1 VYVACGG
8 PGEPVHAPAPAEPTA
23 SAIGARAANPFPDD
37 GGDWIRPARDLT
49 STRFSSLDQITVD
62 SVAELGVKAT
72 FSTGVVRGHEAAP
85 IVAGGTMFIVTP
97 FPNLVYA
104 LDLSQ
109 PGLPMKWRFDPK
121 VLGASQGVACC
132 DVVNRGVV
140 YSDGTV
146 YPSGRTVPSIGTAVG
161 HAFLGAVW
169 PDNRWSRSY
178 RLADWDRSTEREVD
192 WISGAAF
199 LLRRAALDEIGLL
212 DERFF
217 LYAEEVDLFKRL
229 RDAGWSIV
237 FTPEL
242 EVVHEQGVSTG
253 RSRRMHLIH
262 SESVSAY
269 FEKHHGTGWRR
280 ALVPIAR
287 IVLRMRAEAISA
299 WDRLRG
305 PAR

>member
-1 VYVACGG
+1 MKDLAVVVVNHNAGAYLEACLRSVYANAGG
-8 PGEPVHAPAPAEPTA
+8 ADLEVVVVDNA
-23 SAIGARAANPFPDD
+23 STDGSARAASEAVPQATLIETGRNGGFAAGVNVGIRATTAPYVLVLNPDAEVWEGTLAGLVKLADERPRA
-37 GGDWIRPARDLT
+37 GAIGPMIR
-49 STRFSSLDQITVD
+49 
-62 SVAELGVKAT
+62 
-72 FSTGVVRGHEAAP
+72 
-85 IVAGGTMFIVTP
+85 
-97 FPNLVYA
+97 N
-104 LDLSQ
+104 
-109 PGLPMKWRFDPK
+109 
-121 VLGASQGVACC
+121 
-132 DVVNRGVV
+132 
-140 YSDGTV
+140 SDGTV

-169 PDNRWSRSY
+169 PDNPWSRSY

-229 RDAGWSIV
+229 RDAGWTIV

-262 SESVSAY
+262 SESVARY

-280 ALVPIAR
+280 PLVPVAR
-287 IVLRMRAEAISA
+287 IVLRLRAELVSA
-299 WDRLRG
+299 WDRLRRSG
-305 PAR
+305 R

>member
-1 VYVACGG
+1 VKDLAVVVVNHNAGAYLEACLRSVYANAGG
-8 PGEPVHAPAPAEPTA
+8 ADLEVVVVDNA
-23 SAIGARAANPFPDD
+23 STDGSARAASEAVPQATLIETGRNGGFAAGVNVGIRATTAPYVLVLNPDAEVWEGTLAGLVKLADERPRA
-37 GGDWIRPARDLT
+37 GAIGPMIR
-49 STRFSSLDQITVD
+49 
-62 SVAELGVKAT
+62 
-72 FSTGVVRGHEAAP
+72 
-85 IVAGGTMFIVTP
+85 
-97 FPNLVYA
+97 N
-104 LDLSQ
+104 
-109 PGLPMKWRFDPK
+109 
-121 VLGASQGVACC
+121 
-132 DVVNRGVV
+132 
-140 YSDGTV
+140 SDGTV

-169 PDNRWSRSY
+169 PDNPWSRSY

-229 RDAGWSIV
+229 RDAGWTIV

-262 SESVSAY
+262 SESVARY

-280 ALVPIAR
+280 PLVPVAR
-287 IVLRMRAEAISA
+287 IVLRLRAELVSA
-299 WDRLRG
+299 WDRLRRSG
-305 PAR
+305 R

>member
-1 VYVACGG
+1 VTELAVVVVNHNAGAYLEACLRSVYANAGG
-8 PGEPVHAPAPAEPTA
+8 VDLDVVVVDNASTDGSARGAADVVPDAELIETGRNDGFAAGVNVGIRATTAPYVLVLNPDAEIWEGTLAGLVKLADERPRA
-23 SAIGARAANPFPDD
+23 GAIGPM
-37 GGDWIRPARDLT
+37 IR
-49 STRFSSLDQITVD
+49 
-62 SVAELGVKAT
+62 
-72 FSTGVVRGHEAAP
+72 
-85 IVAGGTMFIVTP
+85 
-97 FPNLVYA
+97 N
-104 LDLSQ
+104 
-109 PGLPMKWRFDPK
+109 
-121 VLGASQGVACC
+121 
-132 DVVNRGVV
+132 
-140 YSDGTV
+140 SDGTV

-178 RLADWDRSTEREVD
+178 RLADWDRSTEHEVD